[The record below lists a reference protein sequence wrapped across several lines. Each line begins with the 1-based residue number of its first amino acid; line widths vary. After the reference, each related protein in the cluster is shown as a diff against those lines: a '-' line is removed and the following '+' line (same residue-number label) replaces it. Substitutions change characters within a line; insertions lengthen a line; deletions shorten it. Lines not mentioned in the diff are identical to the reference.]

1 MDLYLGIGKYKGKT
15 WREVESNDPAFINW
29 TANNSSNKDWRDFA
43 NILISRRVKV
53 EVKTEWF
60 SLLNPLITFY
70 KKFEIFIID
79 NPFALVIYKN

>member
-53 EVKTEWF
+53 EVKTE
-60 SLLNPLITFY
+60 
-70 KKFEIFIID
+70 
-79 NPFALVIYKN
+79 